1 MNQLNIVSKLR
12 MIAALAPALLLLVAL
27 FIGAAFHVFGGLP
40 RGIIDNQYA
49 SVRAAEGMENS
60 LFKMDW
66 GRAQPDGSQIVL
78 DQTRRF
84 VDYIETARAH
94 MTNRDQADKI
104 AKIATDA
111 KPLFEALHNASP
123 GDDSLE
129 PRIRELEGSVADLIG
144 LEDAALL
151 EIASSAESEARTL
164 IVVTIVGAVLIP
176 WLCFIVIMRM
186 SSGLFTALKEIRRRV
201 EDMSERGLSAAE
213 AHAGDDLCAI
223 DDSLNQLG
231 FPKPN
236 PMLAE

>member
-1 MNQLNIVSKLR
+1 MNQSTIVTKLR

-60 LFKMDW
+60 LFKIDW
-66 GRAQPDGSQIVL
+66 GRAQPDGTQIVL

-111 KPLFEALHNASP
+111 KPLLESLRNAP
-123 GDDSLE
+123 VGDDSLE
-129 PRIRELEGSVADLIG
+129 PRMRDLEGSVADLIG
-144 LEDAALL
+144 LEESALL
-151 EIASSAESEARTL
+151 EIASSAESESRTL
-164 IVVTIVGAVLIP
+164 IAVTVIGAIVIP
-176 WLCFIVIMRM
+176 WICFYVIFRI
-186 SSGLFTALKEIRRRV
+186 SGTLFTQLKEIRRRV
-201 EDMSERGLSAAE
+201 EDLSERGHSA
-213 AHAGDDLCAI
+213 DDLRPADDLRAI
-223 DDSLNQLG
+223 DEALNKLG